1 VSAERQRWYGLCAY
15 DGTGLDGWQSQP
27 GANTV
32 QDFLEAR
39 LTQIFERKTGAI
51 GAGRTDAG
59 VHARG
64 QVFHFD
70 SFGWRHGT
78 DALLRALR
86 CGFPRAI
93 RVEKISPASPNF
105 HARFSARGKRYVY
118 ELQRGFADPFHCRYR
133 WSLGDGPLDLVA
145 MSAAAKVFLGVHDFS
160 AFANRSAGGD
170 RNSVRTVCRSDWTV
184 EGDLFRYV
192 TEGNGYLYRMVRRM
206 VGAIVAVGRGQT
218 DEKSLSTLLADPT
231 SPIRNPLQSAPP
243 EGLCLDR
250 VLYESD
256 P

>member
-1 VSAERQRWYGLCAY
+1 MSDERQRWCGLCAY
-15 DGTGLDGWQSQP
+15 DGTGLAGWQSQP
-27 GANTV
+27 NANTV

-39 LTQIFERKTGAI
+39 LSQIFERKTAAI

-64 QVFHFD
+64 QVFHCD
-70 SFGWRHGT
+70 SFGWRHGP

-93 RVEKISPASPNF
+93 RVEKIFPVQSDF
-105 HARFSARGKRYVY
+105 HARFSAKGKRYVY

-133 WSLGDGPLDLVA
+133 WSLGDGPLDLAA
-145 MSAAAKVFLGVHDFS
+145 MDAAAKVFLGTHNFFAFS
-160 AFANRSAGGD
+160 NRGAIGD
-170 RNSVRTVCRSDWTV
+170 RDPVRTIHRSDWTV

-206 VGAIVAVGRGQT
+206 VGAIVAVGRGQA
-218 DEKSLSTLLADPT
+218 DEKSLGALLADPT
-231 SPIRNPLQSAPP
+231 GLISGPLQSAPP

-250 VLYESD
+250 VFH
-256 P
+256 